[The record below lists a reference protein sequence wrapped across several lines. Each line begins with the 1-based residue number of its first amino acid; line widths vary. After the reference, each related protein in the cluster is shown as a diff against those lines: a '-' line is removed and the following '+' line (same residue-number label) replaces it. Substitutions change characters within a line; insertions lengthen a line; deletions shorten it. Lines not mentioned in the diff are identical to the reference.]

1 MTGEKKKLK
10 HTYSHVFC
18 PTCGPNEE
26 RTVIFER
33 KDGINFYNCSN
44 CNIEYAS
51 PRLVESSLL
60 NLYEGD
66 SWRDTSYFE
75 NWTYQNWKKEKG
87 KDYFLVQENIKL
99 AKVFLNP
106 GSSILD
112 VGCDIGL
119 TVKALEE
126 CGYYSE
132 GIEVSKV
139 GSKIAKEKTGIK
151 VQNLKLE
158 DYKSDKKFDGVFL
171 LDVLEHLNDPVQVLI
186 ECANNLT
193 RGGYIFLH
201 TPHHRGISTRYKK
214 YLHKKGLKNDY
225 KHFGF
230 PEHLY
235 AFDKKSLKKMLDKV
249 GFETL
254 HFESWP
260 NQLTR
265 GNINIFN
272 YCIVKLIKMFSLS
285 DYIVCVGKKK

>member
-1 MTGEKKKLK
+1 M
-10 HTYSHVFC
+10 HSFVPDDIDVFC
-18 PTCGPNEE
+18 PTCGPKEE
-26 RTVIFER
+26 RREVFKR
-33 KDGINFYNCSN
+33 KDGITFYNCIN

-66 SWRDTSYFE
+66 GWRDMTYYE

-99 AKVFLNP
+99 AKNFLNP
-106 GSSILD
+106 GTSILD

-119 TVKALEE
+119 TVKALED

-171 LDVLEHLNDPVQVLI
+171 LDVLEHLNDPVQVLSQ
-186 ECANNLT
+186 CASNLIQ
-193 RGGYIFLH
+193 GGYIFLH
-201 TPHHRGISTRYKK
+201 TPHHRGISTIYKK

-235 AFDKKSLKKMLDKV
+235 AFDKKSLKVMLDKA

-272 YCIVKLIKMFSLS
+272 YCIVKLIKIFSLS